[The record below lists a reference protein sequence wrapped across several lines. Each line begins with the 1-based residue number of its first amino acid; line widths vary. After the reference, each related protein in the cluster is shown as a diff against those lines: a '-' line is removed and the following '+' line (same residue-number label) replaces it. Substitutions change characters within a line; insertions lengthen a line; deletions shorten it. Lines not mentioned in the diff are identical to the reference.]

1 MIIVFNLY
9 LSQVNTVPTG
19 VCDYLYGR
27 DVDRTGKFCAG
38 GSVDACQVI
47 IIIVVNTLIISQSV
61 MLIDFKSAETK
72 LLSSTQIDHFQST
85 EMFLVI
91 GRSLLLISSS
101 PS

>member
-72 LLSSTQIDHFQST
+72 LLSSSQMDHFQST

>member
-1 MIIVFNLY
+1 MIIWFNLY

-72 LLSSTQIDHFQST
+72 LLSSSQIDHFQST

>member
-72 LLSSTQIDHFQST
+72 LLSSTLRLITFNQRKC
-85 EMFLVI
+85 FLW
-91 GRSLLLISSS
+91 
-101 PS
+101 

>member
-72 LLSSTQIDHFQST
+72 LLSSSQIDHFQST

>member
-1 MIIVFNLY
+1 MIIWFNLY

>member
-1 MIIVFNLY
+1 M
-9 LSQVNTVPTG
+9 
-19 VCDYLYGR
+19 CDYLYGR

-47 IIIVVNTLIISQSV
+47 IIFVVNTLIISQSV